1 MQGSALEYLFFVINN
16 NDLPQRLM
24 SDVKPFSDDTS
35 LFSIVNCLK
44 AFASVLNSDLLR
56 IQDWANQ

>member
-1 MQGSALEYLFFVINN
+1 
-16 NDLPQRLM
+16 M